1 MKFTIYVDADSCPKA
16 VRNQIVSRGKHF
28 ALPVVFVANRVVDAG
43 ETEGASRDATVAG
56 GFQMIVVPST
66 EGAADDKIMELAKE
80 NDIVVTR
87 DIPLAARLI
96 EKKVTVM
103 NDRGT
108 IFTDE
113 NIGEKL
119 SQRNFNLNLLELG
132 LEKKKKSSYGERE
145 FKKFCDCFERVVSQR
160 VLM

>member
-1 MKFTIYVDADSCPKA
+1 MKFTIYVDADSCPKI
-16 VRNQIVSRGKHF
+16 VRKQVVERSSHF
-28 ALPVVFVANRVVDAG
+28 CLPVVFVANKEIEGSETVGAG
-43 ETEGASRDATVAG
+43 AQSNAVG
-56 GFQMIVVPST
+56 GFQMIIVPST
-66 EGAADDKIMELAKE
+66 EGAADEKIMELANEK
-80 NDIVVTR
+80 DIVVTR

-119 SQRNFNLNLLELG
+119 SQRNFNLNLVELG